1 MISLFSDILPN
12 KIERWIEPMVV
23 IGVAFIVGRIFSF
36 LIKRY
41 IKKSS
46 QVLKV
51 DPTNYSFIQHAVSL
65 IVFIIA
71 TYFVFRTIPQLRT
84 VGTTIFAGAGI
95 IAAIIGFASQE
106 AFSNIVSGIFLV
118 IYKPFSVGDYIK
130 LVSNNY
136 AGIVEDINLRHTV
149 IRSIENRRIVI
160 PNSVI
165 SRESILN
172 SNINDQRIHNYID
185 VTIQYQSDLEL
196 GLKIMQEICESQPQC
211 LDMRREDERQAGKP
225 KVAVQVVELAETGV
239 KCRAAAWSANNESG
253 SAMKAK
259 ILLELKLKFDEAGIR
274 IAESQQNQRHD

>member
-1 MISLFSDILPN
+1 V
-12 KIERWIEPMVV
+12 ERWVEPLVV
-23 IGVAFIVGRIFSF
+23 IGVAFVVGRILSF

-71 TYFVFRTIPQLRT
+71 TFFVFRTIPQLRT

-95 IAAIIGFASQE
+95 LAAIIGFASQE
-106 AFSNIVSGIFLV
+106 AFSNIISGIFLV

-130 LVSNNY
+130 LVSNGY
-136 AGIVEDINLRHTV
+136 SGVVEDINLRHTV

-172 SNINDQRIHNYID
+172 SNINDQRIHNHID
-185 VTIQYQSDLEL
+185 VTIQYQSDVEL
-196 GLKIMQEICESQPQC
+196 ALRIMQEICEKQPQFID
-211 LDMRREDERQAGKP
+211 LRSDDEKAVGKP
-225 KVAVQVVELAETGV
+225 AVAVQIVELGESGV
-239 KCRAAAWSANNESG
+239 KCRAAVWSANNESG
-253 SAMKAK
+253 GAMKAK
-259 ILLELKLKFDEAGIR
+259 ILLELKLKFDENKIR
-274 IAESQQNQRHD
+274 FAETQQNQRHD